1 MTRARDVANLI
12 GSGNYSSTTF
22 TATAGQTAFTISH
35 TQGFI
40 QVFMNGLLLD
50 ETADYTSNGSAVTL
64 TSGAAAGDEIEV
76 VAYNTF
82 SVGDALNQAAADTRY
97 VNTTGD
103 TMTGNLTV
111 DTQVGIGSSP
121 MGVETLTV
129 AKSSGTPTIRVNAPS
144 GSEAQLKLQAN
155 GGGTTIPMI
164 AAKTDGSLSFS
175 RWTGAAYTERM
186 KIDSSGRVTKPNQP
200 AFVFQGSY
208 NNWTT
213 INQSGTWLPFTGN
226 TAVATSTNN
235 ELAMNWT
242 SSKNGGYNPSGNG
255 INATTGVYTAPVAGV
270 YVFNIQ
276 CYVLKVNAGNDYY
289 HINSY
294 VNGTNS
300 YDYTIYGYGMA
311 GTTYSTPEITKVVK
325 LAANDTF
332 AFRLYTNTAAA
343 FKILPDYATLSA
355 YLLS

>member
-50 ETADYTSNGSAVTL
+50 ETVDYTSNGSAVTL

-97 VNTTGD
+97 VNATGD

-121 MGVETLTV
+121 DGSETLTV

-186 KIDSSGRVTKPNQP
+186 RIDNEGRVTTPYQP
-200 AFVFQGSY
+200 AFNVSSTGGSKSSGV
-208 NNWTT
+208 T
-213 INQSGTWLPFTGN
+213 IIGSTAAQTPSVLVNVGSHFATGTGRF
-226 TAVATSTNN
+226 
-235 ELAMNWT
+235 
-242 SSKNGGYNPSGNG
+242 
-255 INATTGVYTAPVAGV
+255 TAPVAGTYFFSGFANFSTSSGGPAIRFIKNGSATISQNNYV
-270 YVFNIQ
+270 YGVSYNGAAVS
-276 CYVLKVNAGNDYY
+276 CVAVLAASDYVYLECNHYNHVT
-289 HINSY
+289 S
-294 VNGTNS
+294 
-300 YDYTIYGYGMA
+300 TIYTSGVCGYLIG
-311 GTTYSTPEITKVVK
+311 
-325 LAANDTF
+325 
-332 AFRLYTNTAAA
+332 
-343 FKILPDYATLSA
+343 
-355 YLLS
+355 